1 MAISADDVPIIGAT
15 DCTCQCKK
23 LHVSCFPM
31 TDLQS
36 FAAGLREWLRAT
48 DESYESIGKRAHV
61 GKRTIMYFLA
71 GNQASWATLT
81 KLDDARKQ
89 NGKAA

>member
-1 MAISADDVPIIGAT
+1 
-15 DCTCQCKK
+15 
-23 LHVSCFPM
+23 M
-31 TDLQS
+31 TDLQT
-36 FAAGLREWLRAT
+36 FADGLREWLRAT
-48 DESYESIGKRAHV
+48 DESYESIGRRAHV

-71 GNQASWATLT
+71 GKKASWDTLT